1 MFIILILLLTIL
13 DLGISSIL
21 VSVKVHDTIKG
32 AKERLGISSEIN
44 TNSNS
49 SNAKKIVASTKRVIS
64 STVKVVKPWVL
75 TSLRVLRFIVRRLRD
90 LCFSVGIVVLLIEL
104 LVILIII
111 AAVAAY
117 FLLLNGGDA
126 ESSLEVGGLICQI
139 IMFQL

>member
-13 DLGISSIL
+13 DLGISSNL
-21 VSVKVHDTIKG
+21 VSVKIHETIKG
-32 AKERLGISSEIN
+32 AKERLGISSGIT

-49 SNAKKIVASTKRVIS
+49 SNTKKIVASTKRVIS
-64 STVKVVKPWVL
+64 STVRVVKPWVL
-75 TSLRVLRFIVRRLRD
+75 TSLRVLRFIVRRIRD
-90 LCFSVGIVVLLIEL
+90 LCFGVGIVVLLIEL
-104 LVILIII
+104 LVILVII
-111 AAVAAY
+111 AAVVAY